1 MRILV
6 TGATGLI
13 GAKLTGVLEN
23 DGHTVI
29 ALTRRASIDRQVS
42 ITWDPESGKL
52 DPNEIEGFDAVIHL
66 AGENIGGGRWTDA
79 RKARILNSRVNG
91 TRLLCDAI
99 EKLQSPPK
107 VLISSSAIGYYGDR
121 GDALLN
127 EASGPGSGFLPDVC
141 VAWEKATESAATC
154 GVRVV
159 LLRTGIVQTPEGGSL
174 QRMLLPFKLGI
185 GGKFGNGKQW
195 WSWIGIEDVT
205 NVIQFALM
213 NEKLAGPVN
222 LVAPHPVTNDEFTKI
237 LARVLKRPAITP
249 IPQFA
254 LKLLLGEMADG
265 LLFSSARVEPKR
277 LSEAGYQFHQTE
289 LEPTLRS
296 LLSR

>member
-1 MRILV
+1 VQIAI

-13 GAKLTGVLEN
+13 GRALCDALVADGHHVVRLVRRAPHSVDEVQWDPAAGIVEPARLTGV
-23 DGHTVI
+23 
-29 ALTRRASIDRQVS
+29 
-42 ITWDPESGKL
+42 
-52 DPNEIEGFDAVIHL
+52 DAVIHL

-107 VLISSSAIGYYGDR
+107 VLISASAIGYYGDR
-121 GDALLN
+121 GDELLN
-127 EASGPGSGFLPDVC
+127 EASGSGSGFLPDVC
-141 VAWEKATESAATC
+141 VAWERATESAATR

-159 LLRTGIVQTPEGGSL
+159 LLRTGAVQTPEGGSL

-185 GGKFGNGKQW
+185 GGKFGTGKQW

-205 NVIQFALM
+205 GVIRFALM

-222 LVAPHPVTNDEFTKI
+222 LVAPHPVTNEEFTKI
-237 LARVLKRPAITP
+237 LARLLKRPAIAP
-249 IPQFA
+249 IPRFA
-254 LKLLLGEMADG
+254 LKVILGEMADG